1 MCVQVMRKGR
11 DYCEVVSADPFDG
24 EIIEDCSDSEFDVE
38 HPDNSEAVRL
48 ERENMLELYSGDHQ
62 QLKLAYEDWGRSH
75 SLLGRRVEHGTA
87 LASFVRK
94 EICHLLGVFVVV
106 EGVLLVTVAQTNL
119 LTCESWWVFFYLS
132 FLASVVLLIPLTQRI
147 TVYWSLRSRIS
158 NLLSGLELP
167 LKFAHTSPFFLVDV
181 GVDINSNSLHFAD
194 LKIFEALVFRMVC

>member
-1 MCVQVMRKGR
+1 
-11 DYCEVVSADPFDG
+11 
-24 EIIEDCSDSEFDVE
+24 
-38 HPDNSEAVRL
+38 
-48 ERENMLELYSGDHQ
+48 MLELYSGDHQ

-158 NLLSGLELP
+158 NLLSGLEVP